1 MSSRGFLLRMPDDD
15 LYDQPD
21 RRPLSPNI
29 IVSRSD
35 FFDAQ
40 DGGKVVI
47 I

>member
-1 MSSRGFLLRMPDDD
+1 MRMPDDD

-40 DGGKVVI
+40 DGGKVVKF
-47 I
+47 